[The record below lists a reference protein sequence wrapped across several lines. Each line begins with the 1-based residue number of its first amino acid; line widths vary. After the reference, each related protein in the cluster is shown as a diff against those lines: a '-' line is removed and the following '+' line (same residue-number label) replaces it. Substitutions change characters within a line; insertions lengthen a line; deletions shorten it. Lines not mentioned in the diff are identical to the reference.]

1 MGIPMLKHMQCLGIF
16 LSIVLTSI
24 SPANASS
31 SQCKKDLST
40 VDAGISKQYGE
51 DRTWWNIL
59 ACPVCL
65 GSELRKD
72 AIVNKSQIR
81 EISSLRNIA
90 YLQMSRGDEK
100 ICVDTLRPAKRMLR
114 LG

>member
-1 MGIPMLKHMQCLGIF
+1 MRTRISLMLGSFTAAILVLGSGDA
-16 LSIVLTSI
+16 L
-24 SPANASS
+24 A
-31 SQCKKDLST
+31 SQCKKDLHD

-81 EISSLRNIA
+81 EISSIRNIA

-100 ICVDTLRPAKRMLR
+100 LCVDTLRPAKRLLR

>member
-1 MGIPMLKHMQCLGIF
+1 MFVHSTALAFFI
-16 LSIVLTSI
+16 SSTIVLLT
-24 SPANASS
+24 PAIASA
-31 SQCKKDLST
+31 SQCRKDLSS

-51 DRTWWNIL
+51 DRTWWNFL

-81 EISSLRNIA
+81 EISSIRNIA
-90 YLQMSRGDEK
+90 YLQMSRGDERM
-100 ICVDTLRPAKRMLR
+100 CVDTLKPAKRMLR

>member
-1 MGIPMLKHMQCLGIF
+1 MK
-16 LSIVLTSI
+16 TSI
-24 SPANASS
+24 NLVLASLTAAILVLGS
-31 SQCKKDLST
+31 GEALASQCKKDLHD
-40 VDAGISKQYGE
+40 VDVGISKQYGE

-81 EISSLRNIA
+81 EISSFRNIA

-100 ICVDTLRPAKRMLR
+100 LCVDTLRPAKRLLR
-114 LG
+114 LS

>member
-1 MGIPMLKHMQCLGIF
+1 MPVNPKWLAIF
-16 LSIVLTSI
+16 LSSI
-24 SPANASS
+24 FLFLGQAIAAT
-31 SQCKKDLST
+31 SQCKKDLSS

-81 EISSLRNIA
+81 EISSIRNIA
-90 YLQMSRGDEK
+90 YLQMSRGDERM
-100 ICVDTLRPAKRMLR
+100 CVDTLKPAKRMLR